1 MLIRKVFS
9 SILIIISILCVS
21 FFAQSSDTALLYKDV
36 DKTLSSN
43 ADKTLPYKVGES
55 LEYEGKFS
63 KLILRGIDIAILN
76 FNVENAPDSKN
87 IIVKAEAKSQGGLIK
102 LFNIKFQQ
110 NIESTI
116 DGKNLQILKTSKR
129 DEQDERVRVSE
140 ALFNYKEKK
149 VSYIESDPNNT
160 ASPPR
165 IVASSIESKTQDI
178 ISAIYMLRF
187 APLVVGETFEMTV
200 SDSGL
205 VYKIPVRVTKREE
218 RKSILGEKWCF
229 RVEPEVFGKGR
240 LIDKEGDLVIWIT
253 DDEDRIPVRANL
265 TTGIG
270 KVVVKLK
277 KHSNSSNPTQAT
289 Q

>member
-1 MLIRKVFS
+1 MFIRKAFS
-9 SILIIISILCVS
+9 SILIILSILCVS
-21 FFAQSSDTALLYKDV
+21 FFAQSVDKALPSNIN
-36 DKTLSSN
+36 KTLSSN
-43 ADKTLPYKVGES
+43 ADKILPYKVGES
-55 LEYEGKFS
+55 LEYEGKYS
-63 KLILRGIDIAILN
+63 KLILRGIDIAVLN
-76 FNVENAPDSKN
+76 FDVEKVPDSRN
-87 IIVKAEAKSQGGLIK
+87 FIVKAEAKSQGGLIK

-110 NIESTI
+110 TIESTI

-129 DEQDERVRVSE
+129 DEQDERIRVSE
-140 ALFNYKEKK
+140 ALFNYNEKK

-165 IVASSIESKTQDI
+165 VVASSIESKTQDI

-229 RVEPEVFGKGR
+229 RVEPEVFGKDR
-240 LIDKEGDLVIWIT
+240 LIDKEGDMVIWIT
-253 DDEDRIPVRANL
+253 DDADRIPVRANL
-265 TTGIG
+265 NTGFG
-270 KVVVKLK
+270 KIVVKLK
-277 KHSNSSNPTQAT
+277 KYSNNSNPTQAK
-289 Q
+289 

>member
-1 MLIRKVFS
+1 MLIRKAFS
-9 SILIIISILCVS
+9 SILIILSILCVS
-21 FFAQSSDTALLYKDV
+21 FFAQSADKSLPYNA

-43 ADKTLPYKVGES
+43 VEKTLPYKVGES
-55 LEYEGKFS
+55 LEYEGKYS
-63 KLILRGIDIAILN
+63 KLILRGIDIATLN
-76 FNVENAPDSKN
+76 FNVENIPDSRN
-87 IIVKAEAKSQGGLIK
+87 FIVKAEAKSQGGLIK

-110 NIESTI
+110 NIESTV
-116 DGKNLQILKTSKR
+116 DGKNLQILRTTKR

-140 ALFNYKEKK
+140 ALFNYNEKK

-165 IVASSIESKTQDI
+165 VVASSIESKTQDI
-178 ISAIYMLRF
+178 ISAIYMLRH

-218 RKSILGEKWCF
+218 RKSVLGEKWCF
-229 RVEPEVFGKGR
+229 RVEPEIFGKNR
-240 LIDKEGDLVIWIT
+240 LIDKDGDLVIWIT
-253 DDEDRIPVRANL
+253 DDDERIPVRANL
-265 TTGIG
+265 NTDIG

-277 KHSNSSNPTQAT
+277 KYSNGSNPSQAT
-289 Q
+289 K